1 MNEERNIPQS
11 AAPTAPFR
19 QGGQVPLSGAA
30 RQLSPEGRAKSG
42 ELERTPEMIGA
53 EVRMYVEAG
62 RRITLLCGIEIG
74 RRLVEAKEMLQHGEW
89 LPWLEKETGFS
100 TSSAQRYM
108 QVFKEYG
115 AAQQSLFGPVANS
128 PTLGNISI
136 SNALRLLA
144 VPEEERESFAQEH
157 DVEHLSAREV
167 EALVKER
174 TAELEA
180 EKQKLEADA
189 QEKEGE
195 ILRLAALAQD
205 DKAAREREEQ
215 ARQKAEENLR
225 RIQQE
230 IREIEARPQTVAVE
244 RDEKAIEEAVQ
255 AERERLENE
264 REKMISK
271 AANDAADAERAKHAA
286 AEKDYKTKIAELNSQ
301 VKLAAATKEQYE
313 KEIRELSV
321 KAEAAEKAGAESK
334 QLREQIKALEGRL
347 AVASPEVAEFKA
359 AFDRAQGELVTML
372 KALRK
377 VQDPEVKAKLST
389 AAKTVLGNFAGQIE
403 G

>member
-1 MNEERNIPQS
+1 MNEERI
-11 AAPTAPFR
+11 ATASVST
-19 QGGQVPLSGAA
+19 GLAMT
-30 RQLSPEGRAKSG
+30 EG
-42 ELERTPEMIGA
+42 ERTPELIGA

-74 RRLVEAKEMLQHGEW
+74 RRLCEAKEMLQHGEW

-115 AAQQSLFGPVANS
+115 AAQQSLFGPVANC
-128 PTLGNISI
+128 PTLGNLSI
-136 SNALRLLA
+136 TNALRLLA

-174 TAELEA
+174 TAALEE
-180 EKQKLEADA
+180 EKQKLSDA
-189 QEKEGE
+189 VDVLTHDRDDLKGDLDSAEEKLELSE
-195 ILRLAALAQD
+195 Q
-205 DKAAREREEQ
+205 EREKMQEQ
-215 ARQKAEENLR
+215 LQ
-225 RIQQE
+225 RIQRE

-244 RDEKAIEEAVQ
+244 RDEQAIQEAVQ

-264 REKMISK
+264 REKLISK
-271 AANDAADAERAKHAA
+271 AANDAADAERAKHAE
-286 AEKDYKTKIAELNSQ
+286 AEKDYKKKIADLNGQ
-301 VKLAAATKEQYE
+301 IKLAAAAKEQYE

-334 QLREQIKALEGRL
+334 QLRAQIKDLEGKL
-347 AVASPEVAEFKA
+347 TLASPEVAAFKA
-359 AFDRAQGELVTML
+359 AFDRAQAELVTML

-377 VQDPEVKAKLST
+377 VEDPEIKAKLST
-389 AAKTVLGNFAGQIE
+389 AARTVLGNFAGQIE